1 MDTISGSTGNQA
13 AVELQSLVDSHDSPF
28 VVIDRDYQIVAVNE
42 AYRKHY
48 GIKGHTVIG
57 CECFRISHHNS
68 VPCCELGEECP
79 HATVFDKGTAGSC
92 IHVHY
97 DQDYRMQQVRVRA
110 FPLRGANG
118 ERYLGELI
126 EEIAIPQ
133 HPFPASMRMVGNAM
147 SFRNCLEHLKLAA
160 ATHPPVLLQG
170 ETGTGKEL
178 AARYIHDH
186 SPRRD
191 KPFVT
196 VDCRMLADTLV
207 EAEMFGHTHGAY
219 TDSVGEKPGLF
230 EAADGGTLFLDEIG
244 VMPMSQQTRLLRI
257 LDTGQV
263 RRAGGRGMRSTDVRI
278 VCATSHHL
286 WNGVKAGQ
294 FREDLY
300 YRIAGL
306 AVRLPPLRERM
317 EDIDVLAHSLLESIG
332 ESRHRQYRLTEDA
345 MARLRAC
352 SFPGNIRDLW
362 DILCVAVTRSTAQ
375 ELDGAIID
383 QVVRQL
389 ESSRAT
395 QPDVPGGRE
404 TPGRTSVTGERADRV
419 VSLQENEARHV
430 TRLLQQF
437 DGNRRLVAASLGI
450 SERTLYRKLRRYS
463 LS

>member
-1 MDTISGSTGNQA
+1 MDTISGSAGNQA

-42 AYRKHY
+42 AYREHY
-48 GIKGHTVIG
+48 GIKGHSVVG

-79 HATVFDKGTAGSC
+79 HTTVFRKGTSGSC
-92 IHVHY
+92 IHVHF

-133 HPFPASMRMVGNAM
+133 HPFRAAMKMVGD
-147 SFRNCLEHLKLAA
+147 SVPFRDCLEHLKLVA

-170 ETGTGKEL
+170 EAGTGKEL

-186 SPRRD
+186 SPRRG

-196 VDCRMLADTLV
+196 VDCTTLAETPI
-207 EAEMFGHTHGAY
+207 EAGMSGNTRGAY
-219 TDSVGEKPGLF
+219 AGSIGEKTGPF
-230 EAADGGTLFLDEIG
+230 QAADGGTLFLDEIG
-244 VMPMSQQTRLLRI
+244 AMPMSQQSRLLRS
-257 LDTGQV
+257 LDTG
-263 RRAGGRGMRSTDVRI
+263 RFRDGGGRGMCNADVRI
-278 VCATSHHL
+278 VSATSHHL
-286 WNGVKAGQ
+286 WDAVKAGQ

-300 YRIAGL
+300 YRIACL

-317 EDIDVLAHSLLESIG
+317 EDIDVLAQSLLESIG
-332 ESRHRQYRLTEDA
+332 ESRHRQYRLTKDA
-345 MARLRAC
+345 VARLKAC
-352 SFPGNIRDLW
+352 SFPRNIRDLR
-362 DILCVAVTRSTAQ
+362 DILFVAVTRSTEQ
-375 ELDGAIID
+375 ELDGTIID
-383 QVVRQL
+383 QVIRQL
-389 ESSRAT
+389 EERRARHADA
-395 QPDVPGGRE
+395 PNVLE
-404 TPGRTSVTGERADRV
+404 APGRTAVTGERADRV

-437 DGNRRLVAASLGI
+437 NGNRRLVAISLGI
-450 SERTLYRKLRRYS
+450 SERTLYRKLRKYS